1 MAVNRR
7 VSTTLSELRK
17 IYRAGERGLH
27 VALTALVPGTP
38 KRKRSNKPKRKKN
51 SARQRATHKRRRLEA
66 SGKRVSRAKN
76 KPRKLKFGSAAWRK
90 KYMKKKNRSRR

>member
-27 VALTALVPGTP
+27 VALTALVPGTT
-38 KRKRSNKPKRKKN
+38 KRKRNKPAKKRKN
-51 SARQRATHKRRRLEA
+51 SHRPKATKR
-66 SGKRVSRAKN
+66 KRN